1 MYDVIIIGAGPA
13 GLTAGIYCARKKL
26 KTLILSRN
34 IGGQTKRTW
43 GVENYLGFTIISG
56 PELVAKFQEHIKKFD
71 IKIKERTDIKK
82 IGKKGKVFQ
91 IKTSRGK
98 TYESKTV
105 IVASGKIPKK
115 LDIINESEYI
125 GRGLT
130 YCTTCD
136 APLFAKKDVAVVGGG
151 NAALEAVLQLM
162 EIAEKIYLI
171 DIAEKLSGDEI
182 MQEKIR
188 VSKKVEILNNTE
200 IKQIKGNS
208 FLDQIIVQ
216 SRKTGK
222 TREINIEG
230 LFIEIGSTPSVD
242 FIKDLVKLNKFNEI
256 KIDKHNMTSVPG
268 IFAAGDVTNVID
280 KQIIIAAGE
289 GAKAALGA
297 YNYLAKQ
304 K

>member
-34 IGGQTKRTW
+34 IGGQTRRTW

-56 PELVAKFQEHIKKFD
+56 PELTAKFQEHIEKFD
-71 IKIKERTDIKK
+71 VKIKERIAVEKIIKK
-82 IGKKGKVFQ
+82 DKTFQ
-91 IKTSRGK
+91 IKTTRGEI
-98 TYESKTV
+98 YESKTV
-105 IVASGKIPKK
+105 IVASGKKPKK
-115 LDIINESEYI
+115 LDIINESEYV

-130 YCTTCD
+130 YCATCD
-136 APLFAKKDVAVVGGG
+136 APLFAKKDVAVIGGG
-151 NAALEAVLQLM
+151 NAALETVLQLM

-182 MQEKIR
+182 MQEKIKA
-188 VSKKVEILNNTE
+188 SKKVEIINDTE
-200 IKQIKGNS
+200 IKEIKGNS
-208 FLDQIIVQ
+208 FLDQINVQ
-216 SRKTGK
+216 NKKTGK
-222 TREINIEG
+222 TREINVEG
-230 LFIEIGSTPSVD
+230 VFIEIGSTPNVD
-242 FIKDLVKLNKFNEI
+242 FIKDLVKLNEFSEI
-256 KIDKHNMTSVPG
+256 KIDKRNMTSLAG
-268 IFAAGDVTNVID
+268 IFAAGDVTEVID

-297 YNYLAKQ
+297 YNYLVKQ